1 MTINIIGY
9 FILRTIFR
17 RALQYWSD
25 VTPLKFTPVAANGDF
40 KVLFASGNHNDDE
53 AFDGP
58 GGVLGLYVLLI
69 ITQKP
74 NMIFHHFIS
83 IKIPFI

>member
-1 MTINIIGY
+1 MSSNKENLSNKAINDHKSG
-9 FILRTIFR
+9 FLFLRTIFR

-40 KVLFASGNHNDDE
+40 KILFASGNHNDDE

-69 ITQKP
+69 ITQK
-74 NMIFHHFIS
+74 
-83 IKIPFI
+83 